1 MNVGIPTDKGD
12 AMTPTVRRSRSVAS
26 SAPCCARRSLPMD
39 ADLRAE
45 ALALCEAVEHY
56 WGNPSYSGADAL
68 FAARALAACLAV
80 PPAASERASEMP

>member
-1 MNVGIPTDKGD
+1 
-12 AMTPTVRRSRSVAS
+12 
-26 SAPCCARRSLPMD
+26 MD